1 MSTTLTYLVFAF
13 ALSALALCV
22 HAHDRPEL
30 VDQIAEVKPSVL
42 GIALFT
48 PLDAAA
54 PSLLGTGFVV
64 GDGSYVVTNYHVVSK
79 KLNPQIVQY
88 YVALSGEGQIPEMIR
103 METVG
108 IDPAHDLAIL
118 KLSKKLTPVA
128 LANNTLLPGGTD
140 VFMTG
145 FPIGAVLGLY
155 PASHT
160 GIIAAITPD
169 VNPAQ
174 NVDDLT
180 LKMLTRL
187 DGPIMIYQLDITAFP
202 GNSGS
207 PVLSRKTGEVFG
219 VLNKVL
225 VSGGKEAALENPS
238 GISYAIPVRYIR
250 NLAQRN
256 NVSLD

>member
-1 MSTTLTYLVFAF
+1 MRMPTTLTYLVFAF

-64 GDGSYVVTNYHVVSK
+64 GDGSYVITNYHVVSK

-88 YVALSGEGQIPEMIR
+88 YVALSGEGQTLEVIR
-103 METVG
+103 VETVG
-108 IDPAHDLAIL
+108 IDPLHDLAIL

-128 LANNTLLPGGTD
+128 LANNTWL
-140 VFMTG
+140 
-145 FPIGAVLGLY
+145 
-155 PASHT
+155 
-160 GIIAAITPD
+160 
-169 VNPAQ
+169 
-174 NVDDLT
+174 
-180 LKMLTRL
+180 
-187 DGPIMIYQLDITAFP
+187 
-202 GNSGS
+202 
-207 PVLSRKTGEVFG
+207 
-219 VLNKVL
+219 
-225 VSGGKEAALENPS
+225 PS
-238 GISYAIPVRYIR
+238 GISYAVPVKYIR